1 MLKMIL
7 GIIVGF
13 VVWSVLWVGSHALFA
28 VISPNWYGKID
39 AEFMDA
45 VTKGTAYTVDSFVLV
60 ISLIRSVVFSIIA
73 GYLAVLI
80 AKENKTS
87 TIILGILLLLV
98 GIMVQIGIWH
108 YEPVWYHFLFLFLLI
123 PMTIFGGKL
132 RKV

>member
-13 VVWSVLWVGSHALFA
+13 VVWSVLWVGSHTLFG
-28 VISPNWYGKID
+28 ILMPNWYGKID

-45 VTKGTAYTVDSFVLV
+45 VTKGTSYSVDSTILV
-60 ISLIRSVVFSIIA
+60 ISLIRSFIFSIFA
-73 GYLAVLI
+73 GYLTASI
-80 AKENKTS
+80 AKENRIS

-98 GIMVQIGIWH
+98 GILVQVGIWR

-123 PMTIFGGKL
+123 PMTIFGGRLK
-132 RKV
+132 KV